1 MYLKLSFYLF
11 LFFIGIKNVMAQTY
25 KYLTPPPSDIGKN
38 AEVGK
43 ILGLADWI
51 VTIVVVG
58 FMLACAI
65 TAGNFIKESK
75 YKEAAGP
82 VIGIIVVM
90 VVISLAVLK

>member
-1 MYLKLSFYLF
+1 MLLF
-11 LFFIGIKNVMAQTY
+11 LGINNVFAQQY
-25 KYLTPPPSDIGKN
+25 KYLTPPPSDVGKN

-65 TAGNFIKESK
+65 TAGNYVKESK

-90 VVISLAVLK
+90 VVISIAVLK